1 MRQAQGVEMGLE
13 VVANEDDVRINELGQ
28 LSTACMPSFEG
39 ISLFPGQI
47 CGRVRDA
54 GHMGEPAVNFLF
66 WLHIAVY
73 EDLPDEEVKS
83 ADRGKHRVTVRRFHR
98 FACKHDRD
106 LSSEEQTIM
115 VSQTY

>member
-13 VVANEDDVRINELGQ
+13 VVANEDDVRINKLGQ
-28 LSTACMPSFEG
+28 FSTGFMSTFKG
-39 ISLFPGQI
+39 ISLFPGLFHD
-47 CGRVRDA
+47 RVRDA
-54 GHMGEPAVNFLF
+54 GHMGEPVVNFLF

-83 ADRGKHRVTVRRFHR
+83 SDRGKHRATVRRFHR

-106 LSSEEQTIM
+106 LSSEEQTSM